1 MLLMFQRDGAAVHV
15 HIFACNDLAEKPLRK
30 QHHFASI

>member
-1 MLLMFQRDGAAVHV
+1 MLLIFMLLTFLQDDAPAHA

-30 QHHFASI
+30 